1 VVEPVQPAAQ
11 PVAIEAP
18 VELTPVVVEEAGM
31 AAEDRMRLEEL
42 LDELTGLKARL
53 QSARAA

>member
-1 VVEPVQPAAQ
+1 
-11 PVAIEAP
+11 
-18 VELTPVVVEEAGM
+18 VVEEAGM